1 MLSYIK
7 KIKKLRKEKPFSI
20 CLAESCTG
28 GMISSKLTSI
38 SGSSDFFDG
47 SVVSYSNDL
56 KKRLLKVPKTTINKY
71 GAVSQECCKSMVEN
85 LSKLSKCKINLSI
98 TGVAGPK
105 GGTKNKPVGL
115 VFIGIK
121 KGNKIF
127 IIKNLFGKKK
137 RSIIQNN
144 TVEKCI
150 NLLIKII

>member
-1 MLSYIK
+1 MTFQLLHKKLIK
-7 KIKKLRKEKPFSI
+7 KKLTISV
-20 CLAESCTG
+20 AESCTG
-28 GMISSKLTSI
+28 GLLAHNLTKLANSSKYFQMGLTT
-38 SGSSDFFDG
+38 
-47 SVVSYSNDL
+47 YSNEA
-56 KKRLLKVPKTTINKY
+56 KIKLLKINKSIIRKY
-71 GAVSQECCKSMVEN
+71 GAVSHECCKSMVEN
-85 LSKLSKCKINLSI
+85 LSKLSKSKINLSI

-127 IIKNLFGKKK
+127 IIKNLFGKRK